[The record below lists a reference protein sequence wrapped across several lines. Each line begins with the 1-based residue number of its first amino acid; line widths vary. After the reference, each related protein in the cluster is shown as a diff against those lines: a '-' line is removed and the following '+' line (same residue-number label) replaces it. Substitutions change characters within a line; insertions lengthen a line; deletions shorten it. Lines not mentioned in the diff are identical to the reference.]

1 MERLT
6 EYHGGIAVIRDKNR
20 HKEAMEVLAKYED
33 TELTPEQVQ
42 QLKEREE
49 LLLDYIMRRTYSCP
63 IRDNANI
70 NFEKECVSFGELGC
84 RECIMRH
91 LKELK

>member
-33 TELTPEQVQ
+33 TEERKRKAETIMPDVQ
-42 QLKEREE
+42 KGLRK
-49 LLLDYIMRRTYSCP
+49 
-63 IRDNANI
+63 
-70 NFEKECVSFGELGC
+70 
-84 RECIMRH
+84 
-91 LKELK
+91 